1 MSTVRPVKTPTH
13 LTITTDSVYG
23 DSIINN
29 GLHESDACIYDSK
42 DRSHSATISQFGL
55 TAPDEGAYIITQQPV
70 STHPL
75 YIHVKKP
82 SSVRLIPEE
91 VDGSNADNAC
101 LPSAAACLGGCGVL
115 IDVDPGRKYGY
126 VVGRTSLGAHLG
138 LRTFKVKVIFE
149 DNTRWALWILPPP
162 RSLVSFDGILGGIS
176 EEDTPEINLR
186 RITSIAPASSDL
198 LQSLGIGEEAS
209 GGRAARIRELR
220 AAGARR
226 QQNNVG
232 NNVNA
237 TSPQIP
243 APPPTLPQQPSA
255 SKEAIVAGSQIQVP
269 SQTGS
274 EHLPANKEA
283 IVVGTP
289 TPVPA
294 TTSSEQPP
302 ASKEAIV
309 VGTQTPAPPITSSQ
323 QPPAAPR
330 VTRHGALANRA
341 GSPSSPSP
349 VPGARKGI
357 KHNL

>member
-55 TAPDEGAYIITQQPV
+55 TAPEEGAYIITQQPV

-149 DNTRWALWILPPP
+149 DNIRWALWILPPP

-220 AAGARR
+220 AAGTRR
-226 QQNNVG
+226 QQNNV
-232 NNVNA
+232 
-237 TSPQIP
+237 
-243 APPPTLPQQPSA
+243 
-255 SKEAIVAGSQIQVP
+255 AGTQ
-269 SQTGS
+269 
-274 EHLPANKEA
+274 
-283 IVVGTP
+283 

-294 TTSSEQPP
+294 PTSSEQPP
-302 ASKEAIV
+302 ANKEPIVVGTQTPVPAPTSSEQPPANKEPIVVGTQTPVPAPTSSEQLPANKEAIV
-309 VGTQTPAPPITSSQ
+309 VGTQTPAPPITSLQ

-349 VPGARKGI
+349 VPGARKGT